1 MLPLVRRSDK
11 CRFAVPSRSSTA
23 PTQVD
28 DETIPGGL
36 SSVQLQADTT
46 EEDSDEQH
54 RSRQ

>member
-1 MLPLVRRSDK
+1 MLPLVRRGDK
-11 CRFAVPSRSSTA
+11 RGFAVPSGSSTA